1 MSNQRTC
8 THFGFA
14 MIMFAAVAAVVFIIH
29 STMQGI
35 VGAHGGAADMSEK
48 AVEARIA
55 PVGQLNTG
63 APIMPATE
71 AAAPSAAPAAARSGE
86 EVFKTVCTAC
96 HGTGAAGAP
105 KFGDK
110 AAWAPRIKQGMDTLF
125 SHATQGFAGK
135 TGVMPPRGT
144 CGNCSDSEIKGAIE
158 YMTSHS
164 K

>member
-1 MSNQRTC
+1 
-8 THFGFA
+8 
-14 MIMFAAVAAVVFIIH
+14 MIMFAAVAAVIFIIH
-29 STMQGI
+29 NTMQGI

-63 APIMPATE
+63 APIMPAAE
-71 AAAPSAAPAAARSGE
+71 AASPSAAPAAARSGE

-125 SHATQGFAGK
+125 SHAT
-135 TGVMPPRGT
+135 TGIRAMPPRGT
-144 CGNCSDSEIKGAIE
+144 CSNCSDTELKGAVE
-158 YMTSHS
+158 YMVSHS